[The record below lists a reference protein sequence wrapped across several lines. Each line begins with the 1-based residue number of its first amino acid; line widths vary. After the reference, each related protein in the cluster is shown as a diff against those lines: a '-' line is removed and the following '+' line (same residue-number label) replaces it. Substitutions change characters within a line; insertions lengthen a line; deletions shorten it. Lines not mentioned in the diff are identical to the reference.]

1 MITFDVQTGRPYEIA
16 SSLRRRV
23 SALTRYDR
31 VRAFKIGI
39 TAEPERRFRESYART
54 YDQMVVLYRTQS
66 YKSICQIEQEL
77 IDHNWKVCDN
87 LVRGGGGRIC
97 LGPYFLY
104 VVREH

>member
-1 MITFDVQTGRPYEIA
+1 MITFDVETGRPDDVA

-23 SALTRYDR
+23 SALTRRDR

-39 TAEPERRFRESYART
+39 TAAPERRFCESYAQS

-66 YKSICQIEQEL
+66 YASICRIEQDL
-77 IDHNWKVCDN
+77 IDHNWEVCDN